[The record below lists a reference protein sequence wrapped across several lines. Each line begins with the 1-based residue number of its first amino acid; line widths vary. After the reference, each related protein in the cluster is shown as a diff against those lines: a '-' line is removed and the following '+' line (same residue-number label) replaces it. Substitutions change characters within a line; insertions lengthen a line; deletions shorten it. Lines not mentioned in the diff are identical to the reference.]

1 MRSYGQVLTR
11 LDRVET
17 ALARGGLDLEDAI
30 EATRIGL
37 EPGTAAPTFWA
48 QSLSGDTVSLDT
60 LATTGRPTLLLF
72 TGARCGPCQTL
83 LPTAAGWQREHRD
96 ELNVVFASD
105 GTHEELQAEADEHGL
120 DQVLLD
126 EDRRLYAAFQANGTP
141 SAVLI
146 AADGTV
152 GSWIASGSDWI
163 EQLVGQTLEGEEG
176 EGLPIGTDAPAL
188 ELPSLEGET
197 VALASLRGRETFL
210 VFWNPDCGFCRSM
223 HEDLTA
229 WETSANGVTPRLVVI
244 SSGDVESTRA
254 EGFASLVLLDESFD
268 AGSAFEANG
277 TPMAV
282 LLDAEGRIASGVA
295 AGADAV
301 LDLVGAPRSAPASH

>member
-17 ALARGGLDLEDAI
+17 ALARAGLDLEDAI
-30 EATRIGL
+30 EADRIGL

-48 QSLSGDTVSLDT
+48 QSLSGETVSLDT
-60 LATTGRPTLLLF
+60 LTESGLPSVLLF
-72 TGARCGPCQTL
+72 TSPHCGPCEAL
-83 LPTAAGWQREHRD
+83 LPVAAEWQRGHAD

-105 GTHEELQAEADEHGL
+105 GTREELLAEAEEHGL
-120 DQVLLD
+120 EHVLLD

-163 EQLVGQTLEGEEG
+163 EQLVEQSLEGEEG
-176 EGLPIGTDAPAL
+176 EGLPVGTDAPAL
-188 ELPSLEGET
+188 ELPSLEGDT
-197 VALASLRGRETFL
+197 VALASLRGREALL
-210 VFWNPDCGFCRSM
+210 VFWNPDCGFCRTM
-223 HEDLTA
+223 HEDILA
-229 WETSANGVTPRLVVI
+229 WEESANGVTPRLVVI
-244 SSGDVESTRA
+244 SSGDAESTRA
-254 EGFASLVLLDESFD
+254 EGFRSLVLLDESFE

-277 TPMAV
+277 TPMAI

-301 LDLVGAPRSAPASH
+301 LDLVGAPTSARASH